1 MVYDD
6 DKSVIIWLAKLPT
19 SEGNGQSFGGGTWRA
34 GNAMNSE
41 QPDDTESI

>member
-6 DKSVIIWLAKLPT
+6 DKSVIIWLAKLP

-34 GNAMNSE
+34 GKAMNSE